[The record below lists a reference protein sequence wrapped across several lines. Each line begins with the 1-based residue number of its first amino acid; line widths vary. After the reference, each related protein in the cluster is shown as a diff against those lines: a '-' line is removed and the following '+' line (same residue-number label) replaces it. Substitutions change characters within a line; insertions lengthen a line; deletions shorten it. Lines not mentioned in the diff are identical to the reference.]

1 MEITISR
8 KTLEILTREILEIW
22 ECDYLELTNPGARKI
37 ATALDEAIE
46 ALGIQPELD
55 AKAEAAREAEAAAW
69 RARQALEAAKN
80 SGAN

>member
-1 MEITISR
+1 MNITISR
-8 KTLEILTREILEIW
+8 KTLEILTREILDIW

-55 AKAEAAREAEAAAW
+55 TKAQAAREAEAAAW
-69 RARQALEAAKN
+69 RAKQAAEAAKN
-80 SGAN
+80 SEGN